1 MVPKLI
7 MLIGVSGSGKST
19 FAKHLKDE
27 GEIDLIISSDALRAE
42 LFGDEN
48 EQNHNNELFN
58 ELHNRIREALK
69 EGKRVCYDA
78 TNLSSKRRMNFLN
91 TISDLDVIKEC
102 IMFIAS
108 FDLCAFSQLNRERQ
122 VPVDVIKKQ
131 IKQFKCPYW
140 YEGWDDIRIIL
151 RDSIS
156 KNAYMSMNNMPHNN
170 SHHELNIDEH
180 MDKTFNICKFL
191 TENKVLREAAL
202 YHDLGKFFCKEFD
215 ILEDGISEAHYYG
228 HQNAGAYF
236 YLNDLANL
244 NENGLEYC
252 LEVALLIQ
260 YHMEPFLRN
269 KKGLKRLEQLLG
281 YNLFFDLMQLHQCD
295 KFAH

>member
-7 MLIGVSGSGKST
+7 MLIGVSGVGKSA

-42 LFGDEN
+42 LFGNEN
-48 EQNHNNELFN
+48 EQNRNNELFN
-58 ELHNRIREALK
+58 ELHNRIRKALK

-91 TISDLDVIKEC
+91 TISDLDVMKEC

-156 KNAYMSMNNMPHNN
+156 KNAYMLMNNMPHHN

-180 MDKTFNICKFL
+180 MNKTFNICKFL

>member
-1 MVPKLI
+1 MKAKLT
-7 MLIGVSGSGKST
+7 MLIGVSGVGKST
-19 FAKHLKDE
+19 FAKQLKDV

-42 LFGDEN
+42 LFGDEK
-48 EQNHNNELFN
+48 EQSRNNEVFN
-58 ELHNRIREALK
+58 ELHNRIRKALK

-78 TNLSSKRRMNFLN
+78 TNLSSKRRMNFLKN
-91 TISDLDVIKEC
+91 ISDLDVVKEC
-102 IMFIAS
+102 VILIAS

-131 IKQFKCPYW
+131 IKQFQCPYW

-151 RDSIS
+151 RDNVS
-156 KNAYMSMNNMPHNN
+156 KHTYMSMNNMPHHN

-180 MDKTFNICKFL
+180 MNKASNICKFL
-191 TENKVLREAAL
+191 SGNKVLKEAAL

-215 ILEDGISEAHYYG
+215 MIEDGMSEAHYYG

-244 NENGLEYC
+244 GDNGIGYC
-252 LEVALLIQ
+252 LEVAVLIQ

-269 KKGLKRLEQLLG
+269 EKGLERLEKLLG
-281 YNLFFDLMQLHQCD
+281 YNLFYDLMQLHQCD
-295 KFAH
+295 KLAH

>member
-48 EQNHNNELFN
+48 EQNHNDELFN
-58 ELHNRIREALK
+58 ELHNRIRKALK

-78 TNLSSKRRMNFLN
+78 TNLSSKRRIGFLKN
-91 TISDLDVIKEC
+91 LSDLDIVKEC
-102 IMFIAS
+102 IVLIAS

-151 RDSIS
+151 RDNIS

-180 MDKTFNICKFL
+180 MNKTFNMCKFL

-215 ILEDGISEAHYYG
+215 MFEDGISEAHYYG

-244 NENGLEYC
+244 NENGLGYC
-252 LEVALLIQ
+252 LEVAVLIQ

-295 KFAH
+295 KLAH

>member
-1 MVPKLI
+1 MFL
-7 MLIGVSGSGKST
+7 
-19 FAKHLKDE
+19 F
-27 GEIDLIISSDALRAE
+27 II
-42 LFGDEN
+42 
-48 EQNHNNELFN
+48 
-58 ELHNRIREALK
+58 
-69 EGKRVCYDA
+69 
-78 TNLSSKRRMNFLN
+78 
-91 TISDLDVIKEC
+91 
-102 IMFIAS
+102 FIAS
-108 FDLCAFSQLNRERQ
+108 FDLCVFSQSNRERQ

-131 IKQFKCPYW
+131 IKQFQCPYW
-140 YEGWDDIRIIL
+140 YEGWDEIRIIL
-151 RDSIS
+151 RDNVS
-156 KNAYMSMNNMPHNN
+156 KYAYMSMNNMPHNN

-180 MDKTFNICKFL
+180 MNKTFNICKFL

-215 ILEDGISEAHYYG
+215 MFEDGISEAHYYG

-244 NENGLEYC
+244 NENGLGYC
-252 LEVALLIQ
+252 LEVAVLIQ

>member
-7 MLIGVSGSGKST
+7 MLIGVSGVGKSA

-42 LFGDEN
+42 LFGNEN
-48 EQNHNNELFN
+48 EQNRNNELFN
-58 ELHNRIREALK
+58 ELHNRIRKALK

-156 KNAYMSMNNMPHNN
+156 KNAYMSMNNMPHHN

-180 MDKTFNICKFL
+180 MNKTFNICKFL

>member
-1 MVPKLI
+1 MKAKLT

-19 FAKHLKDE
+19 FAKRLKDA

-48 EQNHNNELFN
+48 DQNHNNELFN
-58 ELHNRIREALK
+58 ELHNRIRKALK

-78 TNLSSKRRMNFLN
+78 TNLSSKRRIGFLKSV
-91 TISDLDVIKEC
+91 SDLDIVKEC
-102 IMFIAS
+102 IVLIAS
-108 FDLCAFSQLNRERQ
+108 FDSCAFAQLSRERQ

-131 IKQFKCPYW
+131 IKQFQCPYW

-151 RDSIS
+151 RDSVS
-156 KNAYMSMNNMPHNN
+156 KSVYMSMNNMPHHN

-180 MDKTFNICKFL
+180 MNKTFNICKFL

-215 ILEDGISEAHYYG
+215 MFEDGISEAHYYG

-244 NENGLEYC
+244 NENGLGYC
-252 LEVALLIQ
+252 LEVAVLIQ

-269 KKGLKRLEQLLG
+269 ERGLERLEKLLG
-281 YNLFFDLMQLHQCD
+281 YNLFSDLMQLHQYD
-295 KFAH
+295 KLAH

>member
-19 FAKHLKDE
+19 FAKYLKDE

-58 ELHNRIREALK
+58 ELHNRVREALK

-78 TNLSSKRRMNFLN
+78 TNLSSKRRMGFLKN
-91 TISDLDVIKEC
+91 LSDLDIVKEC
-102 IMFIAS
+102 IVLIAS

-151 RDSIS
+151 RDNIS
-156 KNAYMSMNNMPHNN
+156 KHTYMSMNNMQHNN

-180 MDKTFNICKFL
+180 MNKTFNICKFL

-215 ILEDGISEAHYYG
+215 MFEDGISEAHYYG

-244 NENGLEYC
+244 NENGLGYC
-252 LEVALLIQ
+252 LEVAVLIQ

>member
-1 MVPKLI
+1 MKAKLVT
-7 MLIGVSGSGKST
+7 LIGISGSGKST
-19 FAKHLKDE
+19 FAKQLKDA

-48 EQNHNNELFN
+48 DQNHNNELFN
-58 ELHNRIREALK
+58 ELHNRIRKALK

-91 TISDLDVIKEC
+91 TISDLDIVKEC
-102 IMFIAS
+102 VMLIAS

-151 RDSIS
+151 RDNVS
-156 KNAYMSMNNMPHNN
+156 KYAYMSMNNMPHNN

-180 MDKTFNICKFL
+180 MNKTFNICKFL

-215 ILEDGISEAHYYG
+215 MFEDGTNEAHYYG

-244 NENGLEYC
+244 GDNGIGYC

-269 KKGLKRLEQLLG
+269 EKGLERLEKLLG
-281 YNLFFDLMQLHQCD
+281 YNLFSDLMQLHQCD
-295 KFAH
+295 KLAH

>member
-7 MLIGVSGSGKST
+7 MLIGVSGVGKSA

-42 LFGDEN
+42 LFGNEN
-48 EQNHNNELFN
+48 EQNRNNELFN
-58 ELHNRIREALK
+58 ELHNRIRKALK

-156 KNAYMSMNNMPHNN
+156 KNAYMSMNNMPHHN

-180 MDKTFNICKFL
+180 MNKTFNICKFL

-202 YHDLGKFFCKEFD
+202 YHDLGKFFCKDFNM
-215 ILEDGISEAHYYG
+215 LEDGTNEAHYYG

-269 KKGLKRLEQLLG
+269 KKGLKRLEQLVG

>member
-1 MVPKLI
+1 MKAKLVT
-7 MLIGVSGSGKST
+7 LIGISGSGKST

-58 ELHNRIREALK
+58 ELHNRIRKALK

-78 TNLSSKRRMNFLN
+78 TNLSSKRRMNFLK
-91 TISDLDVIKEC
+91 TISDLDIVKEC
-102 IMFIAS
+102 VMLIAS

-151 RDSIS
+151 RDNVS
-156 KNAYMSMNNMPHNN
+156 KYAYMSMNNMPHNN

-180 MDKTFNICKFL
+180 MNKTFNICKFL

-202 YHDLGKFFCKEFD
+202 YNDLGKFFCKEFD

-244 NENGLEYC
+244 NENGLGYC

-269 KKGLKRLEQLLG
+269 KKGLNKLEKLLG
-281 YNLFFDLMQLHQCD
+281 YNLFFDLIQLHQCD
-295 KFAH
+295 KLAH

>member
-7 MLIGVSGSGKST
+7 MLIGVSGVGKSA

-42 LFGDEN
+42 LFGNEN
-48 EQNHNNELFN
+48 EQNRNNELFN
-58 ELHNRIREALK
+58 ELHNRIRKALK

-156 KNAYMSMNNMPHNN
+156 KNAYMSMNNMPHHN

-180 MDKTFNICKFL
+180 MNKTFNICKFL

-202 YHDLGKFFCKEFD
+202 YHDLGKFFCKEFY

>member
-1 MVPKLI
+1 M
-7 MLIGVSGSGKST
+7 
-19 FAKHLKDE
+19 
-27 GEIDLIISSDALRAE
+27 RAE
-42 LFGDEN
+42 LFGNEN
-48 EQNHNNELFN
+48 DQNHNNELFN

-78 TNLSSKRRMNFLN
+78 TNLSSKRRIGFLKN
-91 TISDLDVIKEC
+91 LSDLDIVKEC
-102 IMFIAS
+102 IVLIAS

-180 MDKTFNICKFL
+180 MNKTFNICKFL

-215 ILEDGISEAHYYG
+215 MLEDGISEAHYYG

-281 YNLFFDLMQLHQCD
+281 YDLFFDLMQLHHCD
-295 KFAH
+295 KLAH

>member
-7 MLIGVSGSGKST
+7 MLIGVSGVGKSA

-27 GEIDLIISSDALRAE
+27 GEIDLNISSDALRAE
-42 LFGDEN
+42 LFGNEN
-48 EQNHNNELFN
+48 EQNRNNELFN
-58 ELHNRIREALK
+58 ELHNRIRKALK

-131 IKQFKCPYW
+131 IKQFKCHYW

-156 KNAYMSMNNMPHNN
+156 KNAYMSMNNMPHHN

-180 MDKTFNICKFL
+180 MNKTFNICKFL

>member
-7 MLIGVSGSGKST
+7 MLIGVSGAGKT
-19 FAKHLKDE
+19 AFAKQLKDA

-58 ELHNRIREALK
+58 ELHNRIRKALK

-91 TISDLDVIKEC
+91 TISDLDIVKEC
-102 IMFIAS
+102 VMLIAS

-151 RDSIS
+151 RDNVS
-156 KNAYMSMNNMPHNN
+156 KYAYMSMNNMPHNN

-180 MDKTFNICKFL
+180 MNKTFNICKFL

-215 ILEDGISEAHYYG
+215 MFEDGTNEAHYYG

-244 NENGLEYC
+244 GDNGIGYC
-252 LEVALLIQ
+252 LEVAVLIQ

-269 KKGLKRLEQLLG
+269 EKGLERLEKLLG
-281 YNLFFDLMQLHQCD
+281 YNLFSDLMQLHQCD
-295 KFAH
+295 KLAH

>member
-1 MVPKLI
+1 MKAKLT

-19 FAKHLKDE
+19 FAKQLKDA

-48 EQNHNNELFN
+48 EQNRNNELFN
-58 ELHNRIREALK
+58 ELHNRIRKALK

-78 TNLSSKRRMNFLN
+78 TNLSSKRRIGFLKN
-91 TISDLDVIKEC
+91 LSDLDIVKEC
-102 IMFIAS
+102 IVLIAS

-151 RDSIS
+151 RDSVS
-156 KNAYMSMNNMPHNN
+156 KSVYMSMNNMPHNN
-170 SHHELNIDEH
+170 PHHELNIDEH
-180 MDKTFNICKFL
+180 MNKTFNICKFL

-215 ILEDGISEAHYYG
+215 MFEDGISEAHYYG

>member
-19 FAKHLKDE
+19 FAKQLKDAW
-27 GEIDLIISSDALRAE
+27 EIDLIISSDALRAE

-48 EQNHNNELFN
+48 DQNHNNELFN

-78 TNLSSKRRMNFLN
+78 TNLSSKRRMGFLKN
-91 TISDLDVIKEC
+91 LSDLDIVKEC
-102 IMFIAS
+102 IVLIAS

-151 RDSIS
+151 RDNVS
-156 KNAYMSMNNMPHNN
+156 KYAYMSMNNMPHNN

-180 MDKTFNICKFL
+180 MNKTFNICKFL

-215 ILEDGISEAHYYG
+215 MFEDGISEAHYYG

-244 NENGLEYC
+244 NENGLGYC

>member
-1 MVPKLI
+1 MKAKLI

-19 FAKHLKDE
+19 FAKHLKDA

-58 ELHNRIREALK
+58 ELHNRIRKALK

-78 TNLSSKRRMNFLN
+78 TNLSSKRRMNFLKN
-91 TISDLDVIKEC
+91 ISDLDVVKEC
-102 IMFIAS
+102 VILIAS

-131 IKQFKCPYW
+131 IKQFQCPYW

-151 RDSIS
+151 RDNVS
-156 KNAYMSMNNMPHNN
+156 KYTYMSMNHMPHHN

-180 MDKTFNICKFL
+180 MNKTSNICKFL
-191 TENKVLREAAL
+191 SGNKVLREAAL
-202 YHDLGKFFCKEFD
+202 YHDLGKFFCKNFD
-215 ILEDGISEAHYYG
+215 MLEDGTNEAHYYG

-244 NENGLEYC
+244 GDNGIGYC
-252 LEVALLIQ
+252 LEVAVLIQ

-269 KKGLKRLEQLLG
+269 EKGLERLEKLLG

-295 KFAH
+295 KLAH

>member
-7 MLIGVSGSGKST
+7 TLIGVSGVGKST
-19 FAKHLKDE
+19 FAKQLKDA

-48 EQNHNNELFN
+48 EQSRNNELFN

-78 TNLSSKRRMNFLN
+78 TNLSSKRRIGFLKN
-91 TISDLDVIKEC
+91 LSDLDIVKEC
-102 IMFIAS
+102 IVLIAS

-151 RDSIS
+151 RDNVS
-156 KNAYMSMNNMPHNN
+156 KYAYMSMNNMPHNN

-180 MDKTFNICKFL
+180 MNKTFNICKFL

-215 ILEDGISEAHYYG
+215 MFEDGISEAHYYG

-244 NENGLEYC
+244 NENGLGYC
-252 LEVALLIQ
+252 LEVAVLIQ

>member
-1 MVPKLI
+1 M
-7 MLIGVSGSGKST
+7 
-19 FAKHLKDE
+19 
-27 GEIDLIISSDALRAE
+27 RAE

-78 TNLSSKRRMNFLN
+78 TNLSSKRRIGFLKN
-91 TISDLDVIKEC
+91 LSDLDIVKEC
-102 IMFIAS
+102 IMLIAS
-108 FDLCAFSQLNRERQ
+108 FDLCTFSQLNRERQ

-180 MDKTFNICKFL
+180 MNKTFNICKFL

-215 ILEDGISEAHYYG
+215 IFEDGISEAHYYG

>member
-1 MVPKLI
+1 MKAKLT
-7 MLIGVSGSGKST
+7 MLIGVSGSGKSA
-19 FAKHLKDE
+19 FAKQLKDA

-48 EQNHNNELFN
+48 EQNRNNELFN
-58 ELHNRIREALK
+58 ELHNRIRKALK

-91 TISDLDVIKEC
+91 TISDLDIVKEC
-102 IMFIAS
+102 IVLIAS

-131 IKQFKCPYW
+131 IKQFQCPYW
-140 YEGWDDIRIIL
+140 YERWDDIRIIL
-151 RDSIS
+151 RDNVS
-156 KNAYMSMNNMPHNN
+156 KYVYMSMNNMPHHN

-180 MDKTFNICKFL
+180 MNKTSNICKFL

-215 ILEDGISEAHYYG
+215 MFEDGISEAHYYG
-228 HQNAGAYF
+228 HQNGGAYF

-244 NENGLEYC
+244 GDNGIGYC
-252 LEVALLIQ
+252 LEVAVLIQ

-269 KKGLKRLEQLLG
+269 EKGLERLEKLLG
-281 YNLFFDLMQLHQCD
+281 YNLFSDLMQLHQCD
-295 KFAH
+295 KLAH

>member
-1 MVPKLI
+1 MKAKLT

-19 FAKHLKDE
+19 FAKQLKDA

-48 EQNHNNELFN
+48 DQNHNNELFN

-78 TNLSSKRRMNFLN
+78 TNLSSKRRIGFLKN
-91 TISDLDVIKEC
+91 LSDLDIVKEC
-102 IMFIAS
+102 IVLIAS
-108 FDLCAFSQLNRERQ
+108 FDLCAFSQLTRERQ

-180 MDKTFNICKFL
+180 MNKTFNICKFL

-215 ILEDGISEAHYYG
+215 MLEDGISEAHYYG

-269 KKGLKRLEQLLG
+269 KKGLNRLEKLLG

>member
-1 MVPKLI
+1 MKAKLI
-7 MLIGVSGSGKST
+7 MLIGVSGVGKST
-19 FAKHLKDE
+19 FAKQLKDA

-58 ELHNRIREALK
+58 ELHNRIRKALK

-78 TNLSSKRRMNFLN
+78 TNLSSKRRMNFLKN
-91 TISDLDVIKEC
+91 ISDLDVIKEC

-108 FDLCAFSQLNRERQ
+108 FDLCVFSQLNRERQ

-131 IKQFKCPYW
+131 IKQFQCPYW

-156 KNAYMSMNNMPHNN
+156 KNAYMSMNNMPHHN

-180 MDKTFNICKFL
+180 MNKTSNICKFL

-202 YHDLGKFFCKEFD
+202 YHDLGKFFCKEFNT
-215 ILEDGISEAHYYG
+215 LEDGTSEAHYYG

-244 NENGLEYC
+244 GDNGIGYC
-252 LEVALLIQ
+252 LEVAVLIQ

-269 KKGLKRLEQLLG
+269 ERGLERLEKLLG
-281 YNLFFDLMQLHQCD
+281 YNLFSDLMQLHQYD
-295 KFAH
+295 KLAH

>member
-1 MVPKLI
+1 MKAKLI

-19 FAKHLKDE
+19 FAKHLKDA

-58 ELHNRIREALK
+58 ELHNRIRKALK

-78 TNLSSKRRMNFLN
+78 TNLSSKRRMNFLKN
-91 TISDLDVIKEC
+91 ISDLDVVKEC
-102 IMFIAS
+102 VILIAS

-131 IKQFKCPYW
+131 IKQFQCPYW

-151 RDSIS
+151 RDNVS
-156 KNAYMSMNNMPHNN
+156 KYAYMSMNNMPHHN

-180 MDKTFNICKFL
+180 MNKTSNICKFL
-191 TENKVLREAAL
+191 SGNKVLREAAL
-202 YHDLGKFFCKEFD
+202 YHDLGKFFCKNFD
-215 ILEDGISEAHYYG
+215 MLEDGTNEAHYYG

-244 NENGLEYC
+244 GDNGIGYC
-252 LEVALLIQ
+252 LEVAVLIQ

-269 KKGLKRLEQLLG
+269 EKGLERLEKLLG
-281 YNLFFDLMQLHQCD
+281 YNLFSDLMQLHQCD
-295 KFAH
+295 KLAH

>member
-1 MVPKLI
+1 MIPKLI
-7 MLIGVSGSGKST
+7 TLIGVSGVGKST
-19 FAKHLKDE
+19 FAKQLKDA

-48 EQNHNNELFN
+48 EQSRNNELFN

-78 TNLSSKRRMNFLN
+78 TNLSSKRRIGFLKN
-91 TISDLDVIKEC
+91 LSDLDIVKEC
-102 IMFIAS
+102 IVLIAS

-151 RDSIS
+151 RDNVS
-156 KNAYMSMNNMPHNN
+156 KYAYMSMNNMPHNN

-180 MDKTFNICKFL
+180 MNKTFNICKFL

-215 ILEDGISEAHYYG
+215 MFENGISEAHYYG

-244 NENGLEYC
+244 NENGLGYC

>member
-1 MVPKLI
+1 MKAKLT
-7 MLIGVSGSGKST
+7 MLIGVSGVGKSA
-19 FAKHLKDE
+19 FAKQLKDA

-48 EQNHNNELFN
+48 DQNHNNELFN
-58 ELHNRIREALK
+58 ELHNRIRKALK

-78 TNLSSKRRMNFLN
+78 TNLSSKRRIGFLKN
-91 TISDLDVIKEC
+91 ISDLDIVKEC
-102 IMFIAS
+102 IVLIAS
-108 FDLCAFSQLNRERQ
+108 FDLCVFSQSNRERQ

-131 IKQFKCPYW
+131 IKQFQCPYW

-151 RDSIS
+151 RDNVS
-156 KNAYMSMNNMPHNN
+156 KYAYMSMNNMPHHN

-180 MDKTFNICKFL
+180 MNKTSNICKFL
-191 TENKVLREAAL
+191 TGNKVLREAAL

-215 ILEDGISEAHYYG
+215 ILEEGISEAHYYG
-228 HQNAGAYF
+228 HQNASAYF

-244 NENGLEYC
+244 GDNGIGYC
-252 LEVALLIQ
+252 LEIAVLIQ

-269 KKGLKRLEQLLG
+269 EKGLERLEKLLG
-281 YNLFFDLMQLHQCD
+281 YNLFCDLMQLHQCD
-295 KFAH
+295 KLAH